1 MVSMKNNPI
10 TKAPS
15 KVLREETEERELNE
29 ALGTVCFA
37 CENRQVGLLA
47 QLCGTTPMLSNR
59 QTVKAALRRD
69 Y

>member
-1 MVSMKNNPI
+1 MKLSGLSASHVKTAI
-10 TKAPS
+10 
-15 KVLREETEERELNE
+15 
-29 ALGTVCFA
+29 
-37 CENRQVGLLA
+37 QVGLLA